1 MKKTI
6 FFLLILCFS
15 CEDKTN
21 NAQNSRFLIV
31 ASEGNYGDSN
41 GSITMFNGDEKIH
54 TIDNVGDVVQSILVH
69 DDKLFVAINNSH
81 LIKRFTITE
90 TGFQLPGIEIST
102 QNSSPREMVVLDGSL
117 YFTNW
122 FSKDIKVL
130 NLTTFSIE
138 ESIPIEGVPEDIIT
152 DGKDL
157 WVTIPSIDI
166 YDQGYGSSVIKINPT
181 TRAIVEA
188 FEVGNGP
195 QNLLLDG
202 EKLWDSRT
210 FYSSDWSTAYF
221 GSSLIDLNTKEV
233 DIKTYGS
240 GMICGGNLLKLNNQV
255 YRTVDGGIAP
265 IDQNLDINL
274 SLKIGSYGSLYS
286 ASSSNQNI
294 YLGRSDGVAP
304 DSIFVHDSN
313 GDLQYSLMLESAYP
327 GDYEFWDPTNQ
338 QIPTQ
343 F

>member
-1 MKKTI
+1 MKKFT
-6 FFLLILCFS
+6 FLFLLLCFS
-15 CEDKTN
+15 CEEETN
-21 NAQNSRFLIV
+21 SDQNSEFLFV

-41 GSITMFNGDEKIH
+41 GSITMFNGNEKIH
-54 TIDNVGDVVQSILVH
+54 TLENVGDVVQSILVH
-69 DDKLFVAINNSH
+69 DDKLFVAVNNSH

-90 TGFQLPGIEIST
+90 TGLQLPGIQIST
-102 QNSSPREMVVLDGSL
+102 ENSSPREMVVLDGNL

-138 ESIPIEGVPEDIIT
+138 ESISIDGVPEDIIT

-157 WVTIPSIDI
+157 WVSVPSIDI
-166 YDQGYGSSVIKINPT
+166 YDQGYGTSVVKINPIT
-181 TRAIVEA
+181 KAIEEYY
-188 FEVGNGP
+188 EVGNGP

-202 EKLWDSRT
+202 EKLWVSRT

-233 DIKTYGS
+233 EIKTYGA

-304 DSIFVHDSN
+304 DSVFVHDEN
-313 GDLQYSLMLESAYP
+313 GNLQHNLMLESAYP
-327 GDYEFWDPTNQ
+327 GDYEFWEPN
-338 QIPTQ
+338 
-343 F
+343 